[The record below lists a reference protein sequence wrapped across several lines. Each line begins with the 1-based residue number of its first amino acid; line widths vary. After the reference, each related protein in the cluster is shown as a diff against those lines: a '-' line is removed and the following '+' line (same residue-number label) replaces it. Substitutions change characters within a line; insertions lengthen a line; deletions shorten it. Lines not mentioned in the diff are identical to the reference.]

1 MSGHLGVG
9 AVLPVTGDGA
19 IDRPR
24 VDGAHFLV
32 ARTQPAHD
40 AGPESFHH
48 HIRCFG

>member
-9 AVLPVTGDGA
+9 AVLPVTRDGT

-32 ARTQPAHD
+32 ARTQPIHD